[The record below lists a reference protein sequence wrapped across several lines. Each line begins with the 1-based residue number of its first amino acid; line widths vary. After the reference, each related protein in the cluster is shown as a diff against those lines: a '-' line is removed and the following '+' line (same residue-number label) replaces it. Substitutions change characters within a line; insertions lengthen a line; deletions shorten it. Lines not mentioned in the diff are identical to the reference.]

1 VGNWMIALGLMSVAV
16 AAFLL
21 LQVRDYKRMFAYS
34 TVEHMGIILTAAG
47 LATRASDFG
56 AVTQM
61 MNHAITKSLC
71 FYVAGL
77 VLLTL
82 STREIKSIRG
92 LFRVSP
98 FAGSALLLCALAI
111 AGAPPFPIFLSE
123 FSILSAGVR
132 AGQHTAVAI
141 LASLIVI
148 AFVAIMW
155 HVNGMLFGRP
165 ETPYLAESLPASCR
179 IAVVAAALP
188 VILLGVYVPVPVH
201 DLLQLAA
208 RQLGGH

>member
-1 VGNWMIALGLMSVAV
+1 MV
-16 AAFLL
+16 
-21 LQVRDYKRMFAYS
+21 AYS

-47 LATRASDFG
+47 LATQPSDFG
-56 AVTQM
+56 AVSQM
-61 MNHAITKSLC
+61 LNHAITKSLC
-71 FYVAGL
+71 FYVAGTI
-77 VLLTL
+77 LLTL
-82 STREIKSIRG
+82 NTREIKSVRG

-132 AGQHTAVAI
+132 AGQRIAVAI

-155 HVNGMLFGRP
+155 HVNRMMFGRP
-165 ETPYLAESLPASCR
+165 ATPYLVESLPTSCR
-179 IAVVAAALP
+179 IAVVVAALP
-188 VILLGVYVPVPVH
+188 VILLGVYIPAPVH
-201 DLLQLAA
+201 SLLLLAA